1 MAATGFLLFKGTY
14 GPLAAMLKLTQETRW
29 TDAALTLGES
39 PGGDPSYW
47 QLGLRTNTFSLTRGL
62 ATSYRRPSEWL
73 QELGTTA
80 GAAVQY
86 VLNSLSAPPPSQTND
101 GVASY
106 IDAVAR

>member
-1 MAATGFLLFKGTY
+1 MDGRGLDPRRISGWRSFVLAT
-14 GPLAAMLKLTQETRW
+14 R
-29 TDAALTLGES
+29 
-39 PGGDPSYW
+39 
-47 QLGLRTNTFSLTRGL
+47 LRTNTFSLTRGL